1 MTQVIRWILFA
12 VGVVMIAFTVM
23 VVARDARA
31 PEDHRVVEGYVPW
44 DKETLGIA
52 ESIPVQDGGRIKPLT
67 TYAGF
72 TMLRLYGA
80 RSMMLKPGEDE
91 KAVKL
96 TPLAWMMDALF
107 RPHISVEQP
116 SFRVEDSAVIDAI
129 GVAARERRDRY
140 TYTELEPGIERLM
153 ELAQGYTEIEKKNR
167 TPLENQI
174 LTLAENVR
182 SYEHLIGVFGM
193 ARNGLRMVG
202 VDGLPDSESTRRANV
217 SAAMATAP
225 VIRRVLSESQSTNQP
240 IPAHVQDLLQQI
252 LQGANASKYGIFLFP
267 PKSESDDHWLSPG
280 ERVMN
285 AMSMQTRDLEGS
297 IEDLAGVE
305 RVSRTLYD
313 TPESVAAL
321 AAVLAEAAGEKDF
334 EQASA
339 EKRESYLVRA
349 EELLATPDEL
359 VGPIAEIQSDD
370 EFEKGSAATR
380 KLLEDGRSSRLE
392 LMKDYLR
399 IDEDGLAVYA
409 AIPAHEDLTP
419 YLRELAFQHE
429 LASLKDGLVE
439 RAEARGEYASI
450 ELEADYY
457 RKNWF
462 LYALA
467 FFLIGTVLAIV
478 MWMLSG
484 TAQTWVSWGVW
495 AMSLAGLAYTVI
507 PIVKRC
513 IIMQR
518 PPVGNLYDTII
529 FITAAAV
536 IFGAISELF
545 SKRRLALGLLPIAG
559 TILITLARLF
569 EVGDGSDHMDPLVAV
584 LRSNYWLTTHVIT
597 ITLGYAGGLVAALL
611 GMVYVLLRGLRLDG
625 GDKSLRRSL
634 TRSVYGMVCLT
645 LILSLVGTV
654 LGGIWAND
662 SWGRFWGWD
671 PKENG
676 ALMIVLST
684 LAILHARLG
693 GYIREWGIHLASIGL
708 AAVVTFSWWH
718 VNLLGTGLHNYGFT
732 EGGGYVNLVY
742 MMVLLFIGLGF
753 VSMIVEKIQIGKT
766 SPLPVNKASQPT
778 SGA

>member
-1 MTQVIRWILFA
+1 MIRWILFV
-12 VGVVMIAFTVM
+12 VGLVLIGLTLM
-23 VVARDARA
+23 VVVRDARP
-31 PEDHRVVEGYVPW
+31 PEDHRVVEDYVPW
-44 DKETLGIA
+44 DRETLAIA

-67 TYAGF
+67 TYSGF

-80 RSMMLKPGEDE
+80 RSMMLKPGKDE
-91 KAVKL
+91 EAVKL
-96 TPLAWMMDALF
+96 TPLAWMLDALF
-107 RPHISVEQP
+107 RPHLSVRQP
-116 SFRVEDSAVIDAI
+116 SFRVEDSAVVDAI
-129 GVAARERRDRY
+129 GVKAREKRDRY
-140 TYTELEPGIERLM
+140 SYAELEPGIDRLM
-153 ELAQGYTEIEKKNR
+153 ELAQGYTDIEKGER
-167 TPLENQI
+167 TPLESQI

-182 SYEHLIGVFGM
+182 SYEQLIGVFGM
-193 ARNGLRMVG
+193 ARNGLRMVD
-202 VDGLPDSESTRRANV
+202 VDGLPDSAATRRANV

-225 VIRRVLSESQSTNQP
+225 VIRRVLAESQSANQP
-240 IPAHVQDLLQQI
+240 IPPHVQDLLQQI
-252 LQGANASKYGIFLFP
+252 LQGANASKFGLFLFP
-267 PKSESDDHWLSPG
+267 PKAESDDHWLSPG

-285 AMSMQTRDLEGS
+285 AMAMQTRDLEGS
-297 IEDLAGVE
+297 IEDMAAVE
-305 RVSRTLYD
+305 RLSRTLYD
-313 TPESVAAL
+313 TPESAEAL
-321 AAVLAEAAGEKDF
+321 AAWMAERAGSGDEDKVFLGKAA
-334 EQASA
+334 
-339 EKRESYLVRA
+339 
-349 EELLATPDEL
+349 ELLETASPGEL
-359 VGPIAEIQSDD
+359 
-370 EFEKGSAATR
+370 
-380 KLLEDGRSSRLE
+380 
-392 LMKDYLR
+392 
-399 IDEDGLAVYA
+399 
-409 AIPAHEDLTP
+409 P
-419 YLRELAFQHE
+419 YFRRLAFQHE
-429 LASLKDGLVE
+429 LASLKADLVE

-478 MWMLSG
+478 MWMLRG
-484 TAQTWVSWGVW
+484 NAQRYLSWGVW
-495 AMSLAGLAYTVI
+495 AASLAGLTYTVI

-529 FITAAAV
+529 FITAAVV
-536 IFGAISELF
+536 IFGAVAELF

-611 GMVYVLLRGLRLDG
+611 AMVYVLLRGLRLDG

-676 ALMIVLST
+676 ALMIVLTT
-684 LAILHARLG
+684 LAILHARVG
-693 GYIREWGIHLASIGL
+693 GFIREWGIHLASIGL

-732 EGGGYVNLVY
+732 EGGGYINLLY
-742 MMVLLFIGLGF
+742 MLVLLFIGFG
-753 VSMIVEKIQIGKT
+753 VVAMIIEKVQAPNPSTEVAK
-766 SPLPVNKASQPT
+766 QPEQRAT
-778 SGA
+778 GA

>member
-1 MTQVIRWILFA
+1 MNRIARWILFA
-12 VGVVMIAFTVM
+12 VGLILFGLTLSVVV
-23 VVARDARA
+23 RDARPPVDA
-31 PEDHRVVEGYVPW
+31 RVIEGYVPW
-44 DKETLGIA
+44 DEETLRIA

-80 RSMMLKPGEDE
+80 RSMKVKPGEDAE
-91 KAVKL
+91 TVKL
-96 TPLAWMMDALF
+96 KPLAWMMDALF
-107 RPHISVEQP
+107 RPRLSVKQP
-116 SFRVEDSAVIDAI
+116 SFRIEDSAVVDAI
-129 GVAARERRDRY
+129 GVAARDRRDRY
-140 TYTELEPGIERLM
+140 SYEELEPGIDRLM
-153 ELAQGYTEIEKKNR
+153 KLAGGYAEMDKKER
-167 TPLENQI
+167 SPLENQI

-182 SYEHLIGVFGM
+182 SYEQLIGVFGM
-193 ARNGLRMVG
+193 ARNGLKMMSVE
-202 VDGLPDSESTRRANV
+202 GLPDSAPTRRANA

-225 VIRRVLSESQSTNQP
+225 VIRRVLAESEQQNQP
-240 IPAHVQDLLQQI
+240 IPPHVQDLLQQI
-252 LQGANASKYGIFLFP
+252 LHGANASKFGLFLFP
-267 PKSESDDHWLSPG
+267 PKSAKDDHWLSPG

-297 IEDLAGVE
+297 IEDIAAIE
-305 RVSRTLYD
+305 RLSRTLYE
-313 TPESVAAL
+313 TPESGEAL
-321 AAVLAEAAGEKDF
+321 AARMAVSLGHEDLA
-334 EQASA
+334 
-339 EKRESYLVRA
+339 
-349 EELLATPDEL
+349 ATPDEL
-359 VGPIAEIQSDD
+359 RTALVGKAGELLAEEGED
-370 EFEKGSAATR
+370 E
-380 KLLEDGRSSRLE
+380 L
-392 LMKDYLR
+392 
-399 IDEDGLAVYA
+399 
-409 AIPAHEDLTP
+409 P
-419 YLRELAFQHE
+419 YLRRLAFQHE
-429 LASLKDGLVE
+429 LESLRTDLVE
-439 RAEARGEYASI
+439 RATERGQYATI

-462 LYALA
+462 LHALVW
-467 FFLIGTVLAIV
+467 FLMGTVFTIA
-478 MWMLSG
+478 MWMVRGRGQRYLSW
-484 TAQTWVSWGVW
+484 AVW
-495 AMSLAGLAYTVI
+495 ATSLAGLTYTVI

-536 IFGAISELF
+536 IFGAIVELF
-545 SKRRLALGLLPIAG
+545 SRRRLALGLLPIAG

-625 GDKSLRRSL
+625 GDPGLRRSL

-645 LILSLVGTV
+645 LFLSLVGTV

-676 ALMIVLST
+676 ALMIVLTT

-693 GYIREWGIHLASIGL
+693 GFIREWGLHLASIFL

-732 EGGGYVNLVY
+732 EGGGYINLLY
-742 MMVLLFIGLGF
+742 LLVFFFIGFGF
-753 VSMIVEKIQIGKT
+753 VAMIVEKAQAAPK
-766 SPLPVNKASQPT
+766 PEPAPARDQEP